1 MNYSPALGKGNPM
14 TQLMPARC
22 PSCNA
27 EFKHVQSML
36 GVNRWKSG
44 DVLLCATCGNIF
56 IIGEHGLREASCQ
69 DLVDISINE
78 LVAIGTAQRRIL
90 QARHRRN

>member
-1 MNYSPALGKGNPM
+1 M
-14 TQLMPARC
+14 
-22 PSCNA
+22 
-27 EFKHVQSML
+27 
-36 GVNRWKSG
+36 
-44 DVLLCATCGNIF
+44 
-56 IIGEHGLREASCQ
+56 IGEHGLREASCQ